1 VWRRPIERRGHRPTT
16 KPDSRV
22 LPRSGAMATMTRDDL
37 VAEIPV
43 LYRFARALVRD
54 DDLAADLTQDTS
66 KRHGTTTGTRSTRP

>member
-1 VWRRPIERRGHRPTT
+1 
-16 KPDSRV
+16 
-22 LPRSGAMATMTRDDL
+22 MATMTRDDL